1 MELSGMNIIALLIIV
16 VLIISISLAVISL
29 IGLDLQ
35 RTVPKQ
41 IQETYTKLV
50 ISLFQKSP
58 YNVCEALSG
67 KQISYQEFQN
77 LLLAAHNGQCGDIHA
92 SVTLSRSY
100 SKDEIEQVAKIN
112 AIADDGKL
120 IYYREAVPFGVGG
133 LIIQGN
139 PGYFP
144 LKKWD
149 TIDVWSAG
157 KPTADTMINVT
168 EQGCD
173 PYDEICQAGCT
184 YKKICDPVCDDGK
197 KHDITCNIACID
209 TAGDGIDI
217 KDMEARV
224 AANKCNPDCY
234 ANRTNPF
241 KAYDPGCVWKFKE
254 QRDDICDPNSNGVID
269 GVCDPDCIST
279 KNICDF
285 DCNGTSYAG
294 NPLVDA
300 NGAPLKDEKCL
311 VCDGKCNGWCSPA
324 CNKNAVEGMPGYDPD
339 CRKEVVHNF
348 WCSGDGL
355 CENDKGENCENSAD
369 CKQICDDQNLAC
381 CPKSSDSDY
390 AGCTASKDLK
400 EGNIC
405 SCSNQCGQLKC
416 DETGHCCPEGKT
428 WNGTSCEFKYTFT
441 LLFVQLNGNV
451 PDFNSRAESSKNGF
465 VEKTYLSNCPE
476 KVKALVVSDKICNVP
491 DQSSVCGSSG
501 QAVVDDT
508 DRKIKECASSW
519 GYTNWQKI
527 VGFLPSSFV
536 CTVSGGGI
544 LGYARGYYAETV
556 IVSQYSYVITTEHE
570 LGHAFGL
577 CDEAYGNVPCSGC
590 SSGTCGEGTSYCCP
604 NAPHCGENCL
614 MCAGSGMT
622 HFASQDYTHLTN
634 ELQNYCS

>member
-1 MELSGMNIIALLIIV
+1 MELNGMNIIALLIIV
-16 VLIISISLAVISL
+16 VLIISISLAIISL

-50 ISLFQKSP
+50 LSLFQKSP

-77 LLLAAHNGQCGDIHA
+77 LLLAAYNAQCGDTHA

-100 SKDEIEQVAKIN
+100 SKEDIEQVAKIN

-149 TIDVWSAG
+149 TIDVWSVG

-173 PYDEICQAGCT
+173 PYDEICQASCT

-197 KHDITCNIACID
+197 QHDITCNIACID
-209 TAGDGIDI
+209 TAGDGVDI

-269 GVCDPDCIST
+269 GVCDPDCINT

-285 DCNGTSYAG
+285 DCNGTVYSG
-294 NPLVDA
+294 NPM
-300 NGAPLKDEKCL
+300 GLKDEKCL
-311 VCDGKCNGWCSPA
+311 VCDGECNGWCSPA

-381 CPKSSDSDY
+381 CPKFSDSDY

-400 EGNIC
+400 EGSVC
-405 SCSNQCGQLKC
+405 GCSNQCGQLKC
-416 DETGHCCPEGKT
+416 DETGHCCPKDKVWDGTKCVEICDAGPYDRFTCMIPAGTGYNYGLDVCKTTVKQKINEWILNNPDLEKQKQNGKYDNIVREIWKRT
-428 WNGTSCEFKYTFT
+428 GPWGNKYCDPACT
-441 LLFVQLNGNV
+441 G
-451 PDFNSRAESSKNGF
+451 SSK
-465 VEKTYLSNCPE
+465 
-476 KVKALVVSDKICNVP
+476 
-491 DQSSVCGSSG
+491 
-501 QAVVDDT
+501 
-508 DRKIKECASSW
+508 
-519 GYTNWQKI
+519 
-527 VGFLPSSFV
+527 
-536 CTVSGGGI
+536 TVSGLIDGSISCGVCNHWAAVGTSLIRTAGIPKDRVYSLAMIVYGG
-544 LGYARGYYAETV
+544 
-556 IVSQYSYVITTEHE
+556 
-570 LGHAFGL
+570 GHAVTL
-577 CDEAYGNVPCSGC
+577 YKSDE
-590 SSGTCGEGTSYCCP
+590 GEIWI
-604 NAPHCGENCL
+604 L
-614 MCAGSGMT
+614 
-622 HFASQDYTHLTN
+622 DYTCCGRLFKASDWGSCGGCACASLEGCAMDNDYYSGQCTN
-634 ELQNYCS
+634 IIGGFC